1 MQEFITAK
9 REEIAK
15 LCRTHHVQ
23 RLAVFGSAV
32 REDFD
37 PRKSDVDLLVAFE
50 PAPPVELVRNL
61 EGLQTE
67 LVTLFGRPVDL
78 IREGVIKN
86 VYRLRSIE
94 RDKVLLYAA

>member
-1 MQEFITAK
+1 MQEFIAEK
-9 REEIAK
+9 REEIAE
-15 LCRTHHVQ
+15 LCRAHHVK
-23 RLAVFGSAV
+23 RLSVFGSAV